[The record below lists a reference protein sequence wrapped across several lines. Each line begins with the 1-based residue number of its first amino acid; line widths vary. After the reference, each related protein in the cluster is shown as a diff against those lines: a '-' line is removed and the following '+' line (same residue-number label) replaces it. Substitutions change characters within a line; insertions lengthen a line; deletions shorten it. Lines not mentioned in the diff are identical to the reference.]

1 MSPTE
6 TVTQI
11 AASVVDNL
19 RSTPVILS
27 LIVLNVIFMLV
38 IFFAVR
44 DVRKNHHDEM
54 TLILQ
59 RCVPAVTVK
68 G

>member
-1 MSPTE
+1 MSPTD

-27 LIVLNVIFMLV
+27 LIVLNVIFMMV

-44 DVRKNHHDEM
+44 DVRKHHHDEM

-59 RCVPAVTVK
+59 RCVPQTK
-68 G
+68 S